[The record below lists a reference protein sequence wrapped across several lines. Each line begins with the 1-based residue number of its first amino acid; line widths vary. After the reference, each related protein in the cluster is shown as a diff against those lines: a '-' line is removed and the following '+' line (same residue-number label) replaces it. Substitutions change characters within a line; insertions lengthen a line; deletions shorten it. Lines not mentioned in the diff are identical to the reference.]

1 MKKLVKKILVLGF
14 AVTGMFLSSNK
25 CFAERYDVSIILL
38 GNAGVGKTN
47 IARRL
52 CGEEFNDEHDP
63 TGWADGGV
71 GGYCHEYIIGNDTFN
86 CYFFDAPGFLKEKNP
101 DITKQIEEAPIS
113 DMSLAFVVVD
123 PADNN
128 HGGQY
133 SNSVQEAFAR
143 HTVSLRERNSNCG
156 IVIVTN
162 KSDLLSDDELKKVKK
177 MVEATKIVYEG
188 VSVNSVIVSAKNKS
202 AFESLEKIIKDF
214 LVSHK
219 NVFAHAHKENC
230 FKYCANCK
238 KKFFPS
244 ENCRGKYCGES
255 CLRNAEGFL
264 CFYSGCS
271 GRMRNYKYLK
281 NDPGVEEYRGHYYC
295 SARCIRDAEGFLC
308 SYSKCSSRM
317 RNEKFLKND
326 PGVEKYNGNYYC
338 SSRCLHDDKGTAC
351 GNDKNCPNMRPKL
364 LPYEGVESCYPRSAV
379 RYCDTYCR
387 KEKEYRQCPK
397 CSEFFPP
404 NDSDAVE
411 GKKSSKL
418 YCSEKCRRKSEDCC
432 IM

>member
-25 CFAERYDVSIILL
+25 CFAEGYDVSIILL

-52 CGEEFNDEHDP
+52 CGKEFNDEHDP

-71 GGYCHEYIIGNDTFN
+71 GGYFQSYTLGSDTFN
-86 CYFFDAPGFLKEKNP
+86 CYFFDAPGFLKEENP

-133 SNSVQEAFAR
+133 SSSVQEAFAR
-143 HTVSLRERNSNCG
+143 HAVSLRKRNSNCG

-162 KSDLLSDDELKKVKK
+162 KSDLLSDDKLEKIKRL
-177 MVEATKIVYEG
+177 VEATKIVYEG
-188 VSVNSVIVSAKNKS
+188 VDVNSVIVSAKNKS
-202 AFESLEKIIKDF
+202 AFESLEKIIEDF

-219 NVFAHAHKENC
+219 NVFAHKENC

-244 ENCRGKYCGES
+244 ENCRGKYCS
-255 CLRNAEGFL
+255 RDCLLNAEG
-264 CFYSGCS
+264 C
-271 GRMRNYKYLK
+271 
-281 NDPGVEEYRGHYYC
+281 
-295 SARCIRDAEGFLC
+295 LC
-308 SYSKCSSRM
+308 SYSECSSRM
-317 RNEKFLKND
+317 RN
-326 PGVEKYNGNYYC
+326 
-338 SSRCLHDDKGTAC
+338 
-351 GNDKNCPNMRPKL
+351 
-364 LPYEGVESCYPRSAV
+364 
-379 RYCDTYCR
+379 
-387 KEKEYRQCPK
+387 
-397 CSEFFPP
+397 
-404 NDSDAVE
+404 
-411 GKKSSKL
+411 
-418 YCSEKCRRKSEDCC
+418 
-432 IM
+432 